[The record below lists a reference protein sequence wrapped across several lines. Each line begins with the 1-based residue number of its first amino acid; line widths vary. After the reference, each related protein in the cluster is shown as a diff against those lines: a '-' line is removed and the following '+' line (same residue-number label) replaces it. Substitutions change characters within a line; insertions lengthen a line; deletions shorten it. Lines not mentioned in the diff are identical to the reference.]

1 MHIVVVGL
9 SHRTA
14 PVEVREKLSIPD
26 QSITE
31 SLKALKAFSD
41 VLEVSIL
48 STCNRLEI
56 YALVKDKNT
65 GISSIKEFISE
76 YSGIIFEDLNPHL
89 FCFRQEEAV
98 LHLMKVSAGLDSLVL
113 GEGQILSQVKKMM
126 RLGQENQSTG
136 PILNRLLTQSVSTG
150 KKVRSETNLGTGA
163 VSISSAAVELAQ
175 LKIGQ
180 EKGLD
185 TLVSLGEGQIL
196 SQVKKMMRLGQENQ
210 STGPI
215 LNRLL
220 TQSVSTG
227 KKVRSETNLGTGAVS
242 ISSAA
247 VELAQLKIGQEKG
260 FDTLVS
266 LESENVL
273 VVGAGRMS
281 RLLITHLKSKG
292 CHKLILLN
300 RNIDRALNL
309 AQDFPDLEIVCRGLN
324 ELEENISLS
333 SIVFTSTAS
342 EEPIIDLAKIE
353 KLNLSNRLKFIDIG
367 VPRNIS
373 NDVKQHEFVKSFD
386 VDDLQEV
393 VSRNQEFRQKIA
405 KEAESLVEEERIIFL
420 EWWASLE
427 AVPVINKLR
436 SDLELIRK
444 EELQKALSRMGP
456 DFSARERKV
465 VEALTKGI
473 INKILHT
480 PVTKLRSPQSR
491 EERQVSLKIVEKL
504 FSLVEEDKNN

>member
-31 SLKALKAFSD
+31 SLKALKAFSE
-41 VLEVSIL
+41 VVEVSIL

-89 FCFRQEEAV
+89 FCFRLEEAV
-98 LHLMKVSAGLDSLVL
+98 LHLMIVSAGLDSLV
-113 GEGQILSQVKKMM
+113 
-126 RLGQENQSTG
+126 
-136 PILNRLLTQSVSTG
+136 
-150 KKVRSETNLGTGA
+150 
-163 VSISSAAVELAQ
+163 
-175 LKIGQ
+175 
-180 EKGLD
+180 
-185 TLVSLGEGQIL
+185 LGEGQIL

-292 CHKLILLN
+292 CLKLILLN

-333 SIVFTSTAS
+333 TIVFTSTAS
-342 EEPIIDLAKIE
+342 EEPIIDLTKIE
-353 KLNLSNRLKFIDIG
+353 KINLSNRLKFIDIG

-436 SDLELIRK
+436 SDLEFIRK
-444 EELQKALSRMGP
+444 EELQKDLSGLDQM
-456 DFSARERKV
+456 F
-465 VEALTKGI
+465 L
-473 INKILHT
+473 L
-480 PVTKLRSPQSR
+480 
-491 EERQVSLKIVEKL
+491 EK
-504 FSLVEEDKNN
+504 EK

>member
-26 QSITE
+26 QSIKE
-31 SLKALKAFSD
+31 SLKVLNSVND
-41 VLEVSIL
+41 ILEVSIL

-56 YALVKDKNT
+56 YALVKDKNI
-65 GISSIKEFISE
+65 GISSIKEFITD
-76 YSGIIFEDLNPHL
+76 YSGLNFEDLNPHL
-89 FCFRQEEAV
+89 FDFRQEEAV
-98 LHLMKVSAGLDSLVL
+98 LHLMKVAAGLDSLVL

-136 PILNRLLTQSVSTG
+136 PILNRLLSQSVSTG

-180 EKGLD
+180 E
-185 TLVSLGEGQIL
+185 S
-196 SQVKKMMRLGQENQ
+196 
-210 STGPI
+210 
-215 LNRLL
+215 
-220 TQSVSTG
+220 
-227 KKVRSETNLGTGAVS
+227 
-242 ISSAA
+242 
-247 VELAQLKIGQEKG
+247 G
-260 FDTLVS
+260 FDGLVT

-281 RLLITHLKSKG
+281 RLLITHLKAKG
-292 CHKLILLN
+292 CHQLILIN
-300 RNIDRALNL
+300 RNIDRAKNL
-309 AQDFPDLEIVCRGLN
+309 AGDFPDLNIMCKGLD
-324 ELEENISLS
+324 ELDEKISIS
-333 SIVFTSTAS
+333 SLVFTSTAS
-342 EEPIIDLAKIE
+342 EEPIIDLARVE
-353 KLNLSNRLKFIDIG
+353 KLNLNNKLKFIDIG

-373 NDVKQHEFVKSFD
+373 SDIKKHQFVKSFD

-405 KEAESLVEEERIIFL
+405 KEAEFLVKEERIIFL

-436 SDLELIRK
+436 SDLEVIRK

-491 EERQVSLKIVEKL
+491 EERQESLKIVEKL
-504 FSLVEEDKNN
+504 FSLVEDEQIN